1 MFSTYV
7 RFVHIVLLFFVKNC
21 PIKVANYKIYMFYC
35 KQKEEYMIDLIN
47 NLSFQTK
54 VQNPQNKVQNTQK
67 DSSSIVKA
75 NVQQSSALQKQN
87 TNKKKS
93 QKTEQYIFAGA
104 AVLLLLLA
112 LLKRKAL
119 AGFFKKF
126 FRKNDAM
133 PPGGERGGF
142 NNFPPEPPKPPAAAS
157 GMLKK
162 GGDNPPEPPAAASG
176 MSKKGG
182 DKPPKPPKASSGM
195 FNQGG
200 DNPPKPPAAASDM
213 LKNGDDNPPKP
224 PALGALADNTPRMAE
239 FTESVDNVSDMVQLS
254 KLLLTQAKKS
264 NDYYDEKKLLA
275 DILEAKKIRMILN
288 EMPEGNQYKKKLAIY
303 LETIEQRIKANS
315 PHCQTAGTKNSA
327 AQRTRTKDDID
338 DYLLLEQMRHDT
350 FSHSGSNF
358 DAHKSENFT
367 PHSPLDDNV
376 DELST
381 LPYNTSHE
389 SYSYGGGLDDYGDEL
404 ADYGE
409 DYGLLC

>member
-1 MFSTYV
+1 
-7 RFVHIVLLFFVKNC
+7 
-21 PIKVANYKIYMFYC
+21 
-35 KQKEEYMIDLIN
+35 MIDLIN

-54 VQNPQNKVQNTQK
+54 VQKPQNKVQNTQK

-104 AVLLLLLA
+104 AILLLLLA

-162 GGDNPPEPPAAASG
+162 GGDNPPEPPAAAS
-176 MSKKGG
+176 
-182 DKPPKPPKASSGM
+182 
-195 FNQGG
+195 
-200 DNPPKPPAAASDM
+200 DM
-213 LKNGDDNPPKP
+213 LKNGDDKPPKP
-224 PALGALADNTPRMAE
+224 PALGALADNTPRMTE

-264 NDYYDEKKLLA
+264 DDYYDEKKLLA

-409 DYGLLC
+409 DCGLLC